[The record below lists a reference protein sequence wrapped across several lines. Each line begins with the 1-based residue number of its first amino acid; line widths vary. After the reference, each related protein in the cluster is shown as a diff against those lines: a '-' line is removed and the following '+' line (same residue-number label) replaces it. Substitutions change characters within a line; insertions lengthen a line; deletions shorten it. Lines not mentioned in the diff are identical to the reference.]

1 MEPNN
6 DNSNTNYPTFQ
17 ESQIEQSNPLGAY
30 SDSPAPNSSQVYE
43 KPSFQ
48 NPLIRDIGSQTPIRE
63 EGHIYALDLNSN
75 KFLYTI
81 NPYGD
86 YRYCFIFEPLKRMNV
101 ALSFDLAYLEIWN
114 LESVQCNTKI
124 FMFETQRVFEL
135 DNCQLVLMS
144 KRGIRVV
151 NAKY

>member
-1 MEPNN
+1 MFILLYNR
-6 DNSNTNYPTFQ
+6 Y
-17 ESQIEQSNPLGAY
+17 
-30 SDSPAPNSSQVYE
+30 
-43 KPSFQ
+43 K
-48 NPLIRDIGSQTPIRE
+48 
-63 EGHIYALDLNSN
+63 GHIYALDLNSN

-86 YRYCFIFEPLKRMNV
+86 YRYSFIFEPLKRLNV

-124 FMFETQRVFEL
+124 PMSETQRVFES
-135 DNCQLVLMS
+135 DNRQLVFMS

>member
-1 MEPNN
+1 MLYERQSHKMVKLSSVIKVNIEKIFHCQTVSAFEYKPNIVLIKEG
-6 DNSNTNYPTFQ
+6 DS
-17 ESQIEQSNPLGAY
+17 Y
-30 SDSPAPNSSQVYE
+30 SERNNFSHV
-43 KPSFQ
+43 
-48 NPLIRDIGSQTPIRE
+48 
-63 EGHIYALDLNSN
+63 YALDLNEY
-75 KFLYTI
+75 KFLYQI

-86 YRYCFIFEPLKRMNV
+86 YRYCFIFEPLKRMNI